1 MKLENVTAK
10 IRPRARWESIDLGCA
25 MTRRNFGT
33 IMASWMVTVLPFW
46 VGFIILTGTFMS
58 PGWHLFSSVIW
69 CWGTLSITDRVPL
82 LILSRNLFGEKI
94 TVWEV
99 TKLWWTKLWYKQF
112 IDRFFARFS
121 TNRGLSLPVSELEG
135 LKGASYKMRVNL
147 LARNGGD
154 GATQAAMVGLLLVFL
169 MICSCY
175 MFLMM
180 IYQLYGESD
189 VMTLM
194 FEDLGKH
201 SGDYQ
206 GYWQFFLF
214 YLLVLSVLEPFFV
227 GAGFAMY
234 VNSRTVTE
242 GWDIELSFKRMSERI
257 SGMYAQST
265 KSVLTLLLSLGVF
278 LSCGISNSSEAADER
293 VDEIMKSEDFEVHRT
308 SYKEFVPGSGS
319 TKKAR
324 PSSSGGGGSGGSSSS
339 SRSSSSSSGIGAIF
353 QGLMLVVFWCLVGV
367 VAVAIIWVIIKNR
380 YALKKGIKKSKVQD
394 TAPKVKSVMG
404 MDITPESLPKEL
416 HEEAR
421 AAWLRGDHQL
431 AMSLLYRGA
440 ISWMVNRA
448 AVPIIESDTEQDCVL
463 RVYSG
468 DEAAIAN
475 SNYFK
480 QLTGN
485 WVKLAYG
492 RYLPADSEVMQLCDT
507 WPFENTNTNTNTN
520 TNRKGGL

>member
-1 MKLENVTAK
+1 MKLESVTAK

-33 IMASWMVTVLPFW
+33 IMAAWMVTVLPFW
-46 VGFIILTGTFMS
+46 VIFIVVAGTFMT
-58 PGWHLFSSVIW
+58 PGWHLFASAFW

-82 LILSRNLFGEKI
+82 LVLSRNLFGEKI
-94 TVWEV
+94 SVWQV

-112 IDRFFARFS
+112 IRRFFARFS

-135 LKGASYKMRVNL
+135 LKGSSYKMRVSL

-154 GATQAAMVGLLLVFL
+154 GATQASMVGILLV
-169 MICSCY
+169 MIMIASCY
-175 MFLMM
+175 MFLML
-180 IYQLYGESD
+180 ISQLYGESD
-189 VMTLM
+189 VITLM
-194 FEDLGKH
+194 FEDLNKH
-201 SGDYQ
+201 SGDFP
-206 GYWQFFLF
+206 GHWQFFMF

-257 SGMYAQST
+257 SGMYARST
-265 KSVLTLLLSLGVF
+265 KSVLTILLSLGALV
-278 LSCGISNSSEAADER
+278 SMGISTTSEAQDER

-308 SYKEFVPGSGS
+308 SYKEYVSGSGV
-319 TKKAR
+319 TKKKR
-324 PSSSGGGGSGGSSSS
+324 PTSSGGGGSAGSSSS
-339 SRSSSSSSGIGAIF
+339 KSASSTATAGAMM
-353 QGLMLVVFWCLVGV
+353 QGLMLVIFWVLVGIA
-367 VAVAIIWVIIKNR
+367 VAAIIWVIIKNR
-380 YALKKGIKKSKVQD
+380 YALKKGVQKVSINE

-404 MDITPESLPKEL
+404 MDVTPESLPKEL

-421 AAWLRGDHQL
+421 AAWIRGDHQL

-440 ISWMVNRA
+440 ISWMVNRG
-448 AVPIIESDTEQDCVL
+448 AVPILGSDTEHDCVQ
-463 RVYSG
+463 RVLLGNES
-468 DEAAIAN
+468 ATAN
-475 SNYFK
+475 SSYFK

-492 RYLPADSEVMQLCDT
+492 EYLPQDSEVMQLCDS
-507 WPFENTNTNTNTN
+507 WPFKNTSK
-520 TNRKGGL
+520 KGGGNE

>member
-46 VGFIILTGTFMS
+46 VGFIMLAGTFMS
-58 PGWHLFSSVIW
+58 PGWHLFASFVW

-82 LILSRNLFGEKI
+82 LVLSRNLFGEKI
-94 TVWEV
+94 SVWEV

-112 IDRFFARFS
+112 FGRFFARFS

-135 LKGASYKMRVNL
+135 LKGSSYKMRVSL

-154 GATQAAMVGLLLVFL
+154 GATQASMVGLLLVL
-169 MICSCY
+169 IMIGSCY

-189 VMTLM
+189 VLTLM
-194 FEDLGKH
+194 FADLDKH
-201 SGDYQ
+201 GGDYP
-206 GYWQFFLF
+206 GHWQFFLF
-214 YLLVLSVLEPFFV
+214 YLLVLSILEPFFV

-257 SGMYAQST
+257 SGMYARST
-265 KSVLTLLLSLGVF
+265 KSVLILLLSLSAF
-278 LSCGISNSSEAADER
+278 LSLGITSTSEAKDAR
-293 VDEIMKSEDFEVHRT
+293 VDDIMKSEDFEVHRT
-308 SYKEFVPGSGS
+308 SYKEYVEGPKA
-319 TKKAR
+319 TKKTR
-324 PSSSGGGGSGGSSSS
+324 PKSSGGGGSAGSSSR
-339 SRSSSSSSGIGAIF
+339 SRSSSSAASTGTVF
-353 QGLMLVVFWCLVGV
+353 QGLMTVIFWCLVAAA
-367 VAVAIIWVIIKNR
+367 VAAIIWVIIKNR
-380 YALKKGIKKSKVQD
+380 YALKKGIKTAKVD
-394 TAPKVKSVMG
+394 DSAPKVKSVMG
-404 MDITPESLPKEL
+404 MDVTPESLPKEL

-421 AAWLRGDHQL
+421 AAWIRGDHQL

-463 RVYSG
+463 RVHSG
-468 DEAAIAN
+468 NESAAAN
-475 SNYFK
+475 SSYFK

-492 RYLPADSEVMQLCDT
+492 KYLPSDSEVMQLCDH
-507 WPFENTNTNTNTN
+507 WPFKNTGV
-520 TNRKGGL
+520 KGGQR